1 MGCVL
6 ADSHSLVLWVES
18 IPGCWRFTVVLG
30 LDYSQLRLDMVC
42 FLVVTRYELFDR
54 IGVGGMAEIFR
65 GKALAAGGFEKPV
78 AIKRILPHLSQDQ
91 RFVQLLIAEAK
102 ILSQLRHRNI
112 VQIFDVGVGDDGK
125 YFLVM
130 EFVDG
135 KDLGAIKR
143 ALVSRRQRFSVD
155 IVLHLGAELC
165 DALGHAH
172 AAKGADGAPM
182 KLVHRDISPNNVL
195 ISRAGE
201 VKLTDF
207 GIAKRADESTGGGGV
222 RGKFAYIS
230 PEQARNQHVD
240 ARSDVFSTALVLW
253 ELCTGQPL
261 FSELSDLEAL
271 RGVCDGDIPRPS
283 SIDPSIPAELDGIL
297 ATALSKDPARRFTGA
312 LQFGAKLR
320 SLRYSLPDGS
330 GDPAAELARTV
341 EMAVPILDVKAPKN
355 KPPARSEFD
364 VGEATFIRIRTADAF
379 ATGGNDIAALSR
391 ARQVIEKFEEEETR
405 MAQVGQGALNRL
417 RDIANA
423 AEKRSRDNADT
434 LPIKGSLTGPEFG
447 QKSLDL
453 DRNTEGLSASVDRN
467 AFANEERTALASASY
482 LQQVR
487 ASSGRI
493 DVERL
498 ATDDL
503 ILEDSGLR
511 SAGLTPKPP
520 RLPLAAVASMRPPGG
535 RARPSLPLM
544 SQPLTDG
551 SASSHAS
558 AVSSHASA
566 APWVPNLSR
575 SPAPTASRLDAGV
588 AEAERNQRAIG
599 NSSAIAAAGFAPPL
613 PSYPRAASPTVRD
626 TDRPHYSPGKLPARF
641 GAKPGA
647 GALWFVIIAFVFIGA
662 LAFAITR
669 ALLHNR

>member
-1 MGCVL
+1 
-6 ADSHSLVLWVES
+6 
-18 IPGCWRFTVVLG
+18 
-30 LDYSQLRLDMVC
+30 MVC
-42 FLVVTRYELFDR
+42 SQVVTRYELFDR

-261 FSELSDLEAL
+261 FSEMADLEAL

-283 SIDPSIPAELDGIL
+283 SIDPAIPAELDGIL

-341 EMAVPILDVKAPKN
+341 EMAVPMLDMKATKN

-364 VGEATFIRIRTADAF
+364 VSEATFIRIRTADAF

-423 AEKRSRDNADT
+423 ADKRSRNDLNPKPVTSEGSKRGPDMERGQ
-434 LPIKGSLTGPEFG
+434 PIERLAAT
-447 QKSLDL
+447 
-453 DRNTEGLSASVDRN
+453 VDRN
-467 AFANEERTALASASY
+467 AFANEERTTLASASY
-482 LQQVR
+482 IAHVR
-487 ASSGRI
+487 ASSGHI
-493 DVERL
+493 DVDEERL

-511 SAGLTPKPP
+511 SPGLTPKPP
-520 RLPLAAVASMRPPGG
+520 RLPLAAVASMRPSQP
-535 RARPSLPLM
+535 AAKPRPSLPLVA
-544 SQPLTDG
+544 QPLN
-551 SASSHAS
+551 HADVLTG
-558 AVSSHASA
+558 AQAGPA
-566 APWVPNLSR
+566 DAWVPNMD
-575 SPAPTASRLDAGV
+575 ASLQAN
-588 AEAERNQRAIG
+588 RNKRTRA
-599 NSSAIAAAGFAPPL
+599 SEDDPVAGFVPPL
-613 PSYPRAASPTVRD
+613 PPSRAASPTLREG
-626 TDRPHYSPGKLPARF
+626 DRPHYLPGKLPRF
-641 GAKPGA
+641 GAKPRA
-647 GALWFVIIAFVFIGA
+647 GTLWFVLVAILFIGA
-662 LAFAITR
+662 LTFAITR